1 MHFFVVAISFAEACK
16 IQLGKIKKNYEVMG
30 LEILLLVNYKVM
42 VVLSKLKL
50 FTCLELFLFII
61 STF

>member
-1 MHFFVVAISFAEACK
+1 
-16 IQLGKIKKNYEVMG
+16 MG

-42 VVLSKLKL
+42 IGLSKLKL